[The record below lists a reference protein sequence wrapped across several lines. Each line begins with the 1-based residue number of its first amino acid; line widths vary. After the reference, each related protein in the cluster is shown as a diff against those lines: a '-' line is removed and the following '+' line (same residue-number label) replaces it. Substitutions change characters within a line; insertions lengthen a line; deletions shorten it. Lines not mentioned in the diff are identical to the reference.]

1 MQFSSTIVEVAIG
14 LALIYIGLSLLASW
28 INETIA
34 AGLNLRGKG
43 LTNGIRQMLGDAR
56 LENKLFRHPILASSK
71 THPERTP
78 SYISASQFATALLDV
93 IRADKVV
100 GITPTQAFQG
110 VQNALATTDEPLKT
124 ALTSIVATAAG
135 DYTAVVNGIE
145 GWFNDTMNR
154 VSGAYRRGAM
164 VWIFFIAIVLASG
177 LDADSV
183 KFVKML
189 EWNSSTRAALVT
201 AAGTAAKEQN
211 ASAALAHVSTTVF
224 NSLALGWF
232 GSPSPSPATTP
243 VEPPWQIALGLL
255 GTVLAISLGAPFWFD
270 TLKFLMNVRSAGT
283 NPSDH

>member
-71 THPERTP
+71 THAERTP

-164 VWIFFIAIVLASG
+164 VWIFFIAIVLAAG

-211 ASAALAHVSTTVF
+211 ASAALAHVSTTIF

-232 GSPSPSPATTP
+232 GSPGPSPATIP
-243 VEPPWQIALGLL
+243 AEPPWQIALGLL